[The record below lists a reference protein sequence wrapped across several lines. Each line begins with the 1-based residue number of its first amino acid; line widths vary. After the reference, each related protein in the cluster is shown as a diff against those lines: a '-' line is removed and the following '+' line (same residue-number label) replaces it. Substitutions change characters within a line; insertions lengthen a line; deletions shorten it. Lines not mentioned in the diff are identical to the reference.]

1 MLTILADYIEV
12 TALTLAIEA
21 LNRFFRA
28 HRSLLDHPDMGL
40 YPLLMAGKL
49 TYTANAGAGNGKHNG
64 KVKADGVDV
73 KISLPA
79 EDYEW
84 KAVIWVTANNCYR
97 SKRFHASMTR
107 PDKRRIGNFESD
119 RAYLVTLRTERSCV

>member
-21 LNRFFRA
+21 LNRFFSA
-28 HRSLLDHPDMGL
+28 HRSLLGHPDMGL
-40 YPLLMAGKL
+40 YPLMMAGKL

-73 KISLPA
+73 KISIPA

-84 KAVIWVTANNCYR
+84 RVVIWVTANNRYR
-97 SKRFHASMTR
+97 SKRIHASMTR
-107 PDKRRIGNFESD
+107 PNKRKAGAPMD
-119 RAYLVTLRTERSCV
+119 QAT